1 MFLTTPIILLSS
13 AVVGVLGHAR
23 IDSPTP
29 RLTGSAHTSTCGSA
43 VVKKL
48 ESDNTGPIEN
58 SVPYIDSDYNC
69 DIYLCRGYQFE
80 DNTSNVLEL
89 AVDEVIPFHI
99 NLVAGHKPGYANASV
114 VDTSTNEVVVA
125 LKTWDHWPD
134 VTDGSTYDE
143 KTNFNV
149 TIPSGLESACGT
161 AGKCVIQ
168 WYWYA
173 IANDQTY
180 ESCHDFYIVS

>member
-1 MFLTTPIILLSS
+1 MQNPIQLTFILL
-13 AVVGVLGHAR
+13 
-23 IDSPTP
+23 
-29 RLTGSAHTSTCGSA
+29 
-43 VVKKL
+43 
-48 ESDNTGPIEN
+48 DNTGPIEN

-69 DIYLCRGYQFE
+69 NIYLCRGYQFE
-80 DNTSNVLEL
+80 DNTSNILEL
-89 AVDEVIPFHI
+89 AIDDVIPFHI

-114 VDTSTNEVVVA
+114 VDTSTNEVLVA

-180 ESCHDFYIVS
+180 ESCHDFYILPE

>member
-1 MFLTTPIILLSS
+1 MFITTPIILLLS
-13 AVVGVLGHAR
+13 AAGVWGHAR
-23 IDSPTP
+23 IDSPVP
-29 RLTGSAHTSTCGSA
+29 RLTGSAHVSACGSA
-43 VVKKL
+43 VATKL

-58 SVPYIDSDYNC
+58 SVPYIDANYKCN
-69 DIYLCRGYQFE
+69 IYLCRGYQYE
-80 DNTSNVLEL
+80 DNTSRVMALN
-89 AVDEVIPFHI
+89 ADDNIPFHI

-114 VDTSTNEVVVA
+114 VDTSTNKVVAA

-134 VTDGSTYDE
+134 VTDGSTYDQ

-149 TIPSGLESACGT
+149 TIPSGLESTCGT